1 MEQKQV
7 RIRETIFFTVC
18 TMAEIKIF
26 AQINPEVKSKNVSHC
41 GHMLMKEV
49 CSGVVRLL
57 A

>member
-1 MEQKQV
+1 
-7 RIRETIFFTVC
+7 
-18 TMAEIKIF
+18 MAEIKIF